1 MSKRLDNRGNRAASP
16 WRRIIMVLPEEF
28 KIIKFFGESSKRGL
42 ELMSDGV
49 TGIWITVQ
57 LTGHT

>member
-1 MSKRLDNRGNRAASP
+1 
-16 WRRIIMVLPEEF
+16 MVLPEEF